1 MQASGAGSVL
11 HATFSR
17 HHHGLA
23 EDLRAE
29 DEGGPDVGPDR
40 QAGGVAG
47 VVPHVDLGPELSLL
61 VLDAVCRGLKDRRN
75 GGYLSLY
82 GQCIST

>member
-1 MQASGAGSVL
+1 MFMQLVPGPACNLV
-11 HATFSR
+11 SR
-17 HHHGLA
+17 HDHGLA

-61 VLDAVCRGLKDRRN
+61 VLDGVGGPGGLKHGRN
-75 GGYLSLY
+75 AW
-82 GQCIST
+82 

>member
-1 MQASGAGSVL
+1 MQEVQ

-17 HHHGLA
+17 DDHGLA

-40 QAGGVAG
+40 GAGGVAG
-47 VVPHVDLGPELSLL
+47 VMPHVDLRPELSLL
-61 VLDAVCRGLKDRRN
+61 VLDAVCGGLKDGRN
-75 GGYLSLY
+75 GGYLSLS
-82 GQCIST
+82 GQDSST

>member
-1 MQASGAGSVL
+1 MQLVPGPACNLV
-11 HATFSR
+11 SR
-17 HHHGLA
+17 HDHGLA

-61 VLDAVCRGLKDRRN
+61 VLDAVWWALKHGRN
-75 GGYLSLY
+75 GSYLWLS
-82 GQCIST
+82 GQYLHLR

>member
-1 MQASGAGSVL
+1 MQVAQ

-17 HHHGLA
+17 DDHGLA

-40 QAGGVAG
+40 EAGGLTS
-47 VVPHVDLGPELSLL
+47 VVSHVNLRPKLSLL